1 MQRPCGPPPPARL
14 GPRALPCSE
23 FMVEEHELRKEKIQ
37 EDYNDKYWEQR
48 YTVVQRHIPS
58 FLQKMAGKVLSTG
71 ECRPRTP
78 PRACVSTQQPAP
90 LPLRSP
96 GATALP
102 GPRAPGSPHSS
113 QRPRHCSPGRLRLHT
128 AASAQRP
135 CGYQLGDHPTELGS
149 DT

>member
-1 MQRPCGPPPPARL
+1 MSVPHHGRQRALLRDPGEVDLQGHHRRPVQVGRGGRGGGGWGAALRPPAPARL

-71 ECRPRTP
+71 ERR
-78 PRACVSTQQPAP
+78 
-90 LPLRSP
+90 
-96 GATALP
+96 
-102 GPRAPGSPHSS
+102 PRAPPHARSPHSS
-113 QRPRHCSPGRLRLHT
+113 QRPAPPWTPARGPPH
-128 AASAQRP
+128 
-135 CGYQLGDHPTELGS
+135 
-149 DT
+149 